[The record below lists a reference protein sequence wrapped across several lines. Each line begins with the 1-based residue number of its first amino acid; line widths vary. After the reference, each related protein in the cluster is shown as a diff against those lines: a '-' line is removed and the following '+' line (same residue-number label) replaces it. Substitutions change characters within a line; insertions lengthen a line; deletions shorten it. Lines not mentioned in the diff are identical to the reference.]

1 MTEVCPVNVGVLP
14 GSSGDTLM
22 LTNPDRD
29 AGGHG
34 HGVVRQLVVSTKH
47 QTWSELPSGLTETL
61 FSGNSGDIRSLS
73 RGVHE
78 IQSKICLSYSGN
90 LEMQLRLLTFYYIL
104 DRNSVPSLDP
114 ECKNC
119 QYYLLPC
126 LHNHQQWLSWD
137 I

>member
-1 MTEVCPVNVGVLP
+1 MLGCCQVAMVTHSCYLTLTEMLVDTAMEWSASLWFPQNIKP
-14 GSSGDTLM
+14 GFT
-22 LTNPDRD
+22 
-29 AGGHG
+29 
-34 HGVVRQLVVSTKH
+34 
-47 QTWSELPSGLTETL
+47 ELPSGLTETL